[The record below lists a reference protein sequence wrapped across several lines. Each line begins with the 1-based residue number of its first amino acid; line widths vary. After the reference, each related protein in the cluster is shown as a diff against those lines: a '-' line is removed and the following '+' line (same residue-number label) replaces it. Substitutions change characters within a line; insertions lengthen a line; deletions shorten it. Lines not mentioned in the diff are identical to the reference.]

1 MTGVQRQMEG
11 TVKVRVPATSA
22 NLGPGFDSMG
32 LALQLYNE
40 LTLAPAAGPQPVVE
54 ITGEGAGVLP
64 RDRSHLSL
72 VAADALFKRAGQAP
86 PPWELLQHNCIPLA
100 SGLGSSAA
108 AIVGGLFAANSFL
121 PRPFSREQLL
131 ELAIDLEGHPD
142 NVAPALYGGMVI
154 CCRDGERW
162 RTLQVPLSGGLRL
175 LVALPDLTLSTGE
188 ARRVLP
194 EQVSREDAVFNL
206 GRAAALVAALM
217 TGAENPLT
225 WATEDRLHQPHRCP
239 LIPGAAAALAAA
251 RQAGAGGAALSGAGP
266 AVIAF
271 WFQREATDQ
280 RAGKIAAA
288 LQGAFSGAG
297 IGCRII
303 STSLDRRGAAPPG

>member
-1 MTGVQRQMEG
+1 MERAI
-11 TVKVRVPATSA
+11 KIRVPATSA
-22 NLGPGFDSMG
+22 NLGPGFDSIG

-40 LTLAPAAGPQPVVE
+40 LTLEVASGEHPQVE
-54 ITGEGAGVLP
+54 ITGEGAAVLP
-64 RDRSHLSL
+64 RGGDHLSL
-72 VAADALFKRAGQAP
+72 AAADALFERAGLAP
-86 PPWELLQHNCIPLA
+86 PPWNLFQHNNIPLD

-108 AIVGGLFAANSFL
+108 AIVGGLFAANHHL

-131 ELAIDLEGHPD
+131 ELAIELEGHPD

-162 RTLQVPLSGGLRL
+162 QTLRVSPAGGLRL
-175 LVALPDLTLSTGE
+175 LVALPELTLSTGE

-194 EQVSREDAVFNL
+194 DQVSREDAVFNL
-206 GRAAALVAALM
+206 GRAAALSAALIS
-217 TGAENPLT
+217 GEDKPLA

-271 WFQREATDQ
+271 WFTRGEDDN
-280 RAGKIAAA
+280 RAGDIAAA
-288 LQGAFSGAG
+288 LQSAYSGAG
-297 IGCRII
+297 VGCRII
-303 STSLDRRGAAPPG
+303 SASIDKQGAALLG